1 MARHARPAVRKQK
14 KFADMVRVLA
24 VMGRVNGKKTVWVL
38 LAERAAFP
46 IVMPDI
52 YYIVYMKSLCGV
64 K

>member
-1 MARHARPAVRKQK
+1 
-14 KFADMVRVLA
+14 MVRVLA
-24 VMGRVNGKKTVWVL
+24 VMGRFNGKKAVWVL

-46 IVMPDI
+46 IFMPDI